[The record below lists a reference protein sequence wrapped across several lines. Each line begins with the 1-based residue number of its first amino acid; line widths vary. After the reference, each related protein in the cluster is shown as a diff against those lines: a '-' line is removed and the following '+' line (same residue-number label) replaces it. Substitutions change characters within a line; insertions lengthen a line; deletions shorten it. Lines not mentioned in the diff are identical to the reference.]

1 MPLLSFYTDEHISRA
16 VVRGLRARGL
26 TVVTALEAAGLGAK
40 DAEHLRAAAST
51 GRVLVTQDTDFL
63 RLAAAGE
70 PHAGIAYF
78 GHGARVGDMIRWL
91 LLLAEVVRPEEMR
104 NHVEFF

>member
-1 MPLLSFYTDEHISRA
+1 

-26 TVVTALEAAGLGAK
+26 VVVTALEGAGLGAD
-40 DAEHLRAAAST
+40 DAEHLRAAASA

-63 RLAAAGE
+63 RLASAGE

-78 GHGARVGDMIRWL
+78 QHDARIGDMIRWL
-91 LLLAEVVRPEEMR
+91 LLLAEVMRPEEMA